1 MKRSIEIDYTKGFA
15 ILILLLSH
23 CMGEE
28 NVLKTWISSWNMPIF
43 FIICGLIHQ
52 LRNPDGL
59 PLDNL
64 KTWCKR
70 RIIQI
75 FIPYFTFSL
84 LYILFLNGLSWIS
97 EGKTNILNECIS
109 IITMHGIAS
118 MWFLPIYFFSEI
130 LYVFFIAR
138 FSSIIQFLFV
148 IILITLLQYN
158 IEISTDKIISLFL
171 KISIALSFVT
181 CGGLFSKC
189 FLRVRF
195 SIYFIL
201 ISLLIFSIIALY
213 NGFIGIGALLLNNVV
228 LFFITGIIMS
238 YTIIMLFKIINENI
252 NSKYLNILSSF
263 GANSIV
269 VLVTNN
275 LLIESFRLLE
285 HNFFNNFFL
294 ANGVIGA
301 FLMTIILTIPEY
313 YLISI
318 SQNKKIGI
326 LFGKKIN
333 EIRQ

>member
-1 MKRSIEIDYTKGFA
+1 
-15 ILILLLSH
+15 
-23 CMGEE
+23 
-28 NVLKTWISSWNMPIF
+28 
-43 FIICGLIHQ
+43 
-52 LRNPDGL
+52 
-59 PLDNL
+59 
-64 KTWCKR
+64 
-70 RIIQI
+70 
-75 FIPYFTFSL
+75 
-84 LYILFLNGLSWIS
+84 
-97 EGKTNILNECIS
+97 
-109 IITMHGIAS
+109 
-118 MWFLPIYFFSEI
+118 
-130 LYVFFIAR
+130 
-138 FSSIIQFLFV
+138 
-148 IILITLLQYN
+148 
-158 IEISTDKIISLFL
+158 
-171 KISIALSFVT
+171 
-181 CGGLFSKC
+181 
-189 FLRVRF
+189 
-195 SIYFIL
+195 
-201 ISLLIFSIIALY
+201 
-213 NGFIGIGALLLNNVV
+213 
-228 LFFITGIIMS
+228 MS